1 MKHES
6 EMAEEMRK
14 GGRRSSKEMKNNR
27 KFEKSQ
33 KSLKDE
39 DK

>member
-6 EMAEEMRK
+6 EMAEEMREV
-14 GGRRSSKEMKNNR
+14 GRSSQKKKNNR
-27 KFEKSQ
+27 KFEKSK